1 MYKIGFTDFSEE
13 YRKATEEERFGCH
26 EIAPR
31 KSVVCVYFPSRNM
44 KLSYYNDSFDLKRG
58 DLVFVEGKLEGLRGR
73 VVDVTYNFKIK
84 LSDYK
89 RVISV
94 ADTNVRGEF
103 FFADSH
109 FVTFDRST
117 LPYDKVVTWFKAPE
131 KEDEVF
137 VSGNDDSSFPLSDLG
152 AMKISRNAA
161 DRGHDYYMENRVRY
175 LSLDGNRVHAIVE
188 GSRPYE
194 VECDYIDG
202 EIRNLVCDCFC
213 SEPCKHEFAVM
224 LQLKET
230 LELIEK
236 HYPERFEETRYFAS
250 VCKGTLLD
258 FAMDGKETG
267 SIVF

>member
-13 YRKATEEERFGCH
+13 NRKTTEEERFGCP
-26 EIAPR
+26 AVVQR

-44 KLSYYNDSFDLKRG
+44 KLSYYNDTFDLKRG
-58 DLVFVEGKLEGLRGR
+58 DLVFVEGKLAGLRGR

-94 ADTNVRGEF
+94 ADTKVRGEF
-103 FFADSH
+103 FFAGSH

-117 LPYDKVVTWFKAPE
+117 LPYEKVVTWFKAPE

-137 VSGNDDSSFPLSDLG
+137 VSGSDDSGFPLNDLS

-175 LSLDGNRVHAIVE
+175 LSLDGTHVRAIVE

-194 VECDYIDG
+194 VECEYSEG

-213 SEPCKHEFAVM
+213 SEACKHEFAAV

-236 HYPERFEETRYFAS
+236 RYPKRFEETRYFAS

-258 FAMDGKETG
+258 YAMEGKETG